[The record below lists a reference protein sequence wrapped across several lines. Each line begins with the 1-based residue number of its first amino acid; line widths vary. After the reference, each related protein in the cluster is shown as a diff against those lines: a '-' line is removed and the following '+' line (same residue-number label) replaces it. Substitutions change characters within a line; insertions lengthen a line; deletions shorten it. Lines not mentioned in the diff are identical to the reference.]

1 MFSKKI
7 LKFYKNF
14 HFVQWDPSYIGRVM
28 CKRQLFYFI
37 FNLHSQSCN
46 LAELLKCI
54 KNPAATSLIVLDIFN
69 GYSTE
74 SRPACIRK

>member
-1 MFSKKI
+1 MSYSNLKMNLKTTSK
-7 LKFYKNF
+7 NG
-14 HFVQWDPSYIGRVM
+14 IGRVM